1 MHKQIRLRL
10 PIRWRLCTLCHGAE
24 FQILWVAVES
34 GGQKLC
40 MHEETTAY
48 LGSEAQML
56 HLVWRGTSPGW
67 EEPPCRV
74 LTFWNT
80 SGSGLGRTTE
90 QAENA
95 ENALQIYTLKN
106 KRWFPRPR
114 WSIELQYVYNII
126 MLRFNVTV
134 RLITSRVALAVVNSC
149 RRVLSL
155 MPALGE
161 TILYPPPPFFFPPVP
176 LAGVDWFLRARF
188 CCGGMWTRWGSWAME
203 KISFF
208 HGNLFLVMS
217 CAQCRREDKVQRRRI
232 LIAEL
237 RKGARRGV
245 DGGAG
250 GDGKSRVMSCS
261 GGSTENVL

>member
-40 MHEETTAY
+40 MHKETTAY

-56 HLVWRGTSPGW
+56 RLVWRGTSPGW

-95 ENALQIYTLKN
+95 LQIYTLKN

-114 WSIELQYVYNII
+114 WSIELQYVYHII

-155 MPALGE
+155 IPALGKRSF
-161 TILYPPPPFFFPPVP
+161 IPPPFS
-176 LAGVDWFLRARF
+176 FLWCHLQVSIDF
-188 CCGGMWTRWGSWAME
+188 
-203 KISFF
+203 
-208 HGNLFLVMS
+208 
-217 CAQCRREDKVQRRRI
+217 
-232 LIAEL
+232 
-237 RKGARRGV
+237 
-245 DGGAG
+245 
-250 GDGKSRVMSCS
+250 
-261 GGSTENVL
+261 